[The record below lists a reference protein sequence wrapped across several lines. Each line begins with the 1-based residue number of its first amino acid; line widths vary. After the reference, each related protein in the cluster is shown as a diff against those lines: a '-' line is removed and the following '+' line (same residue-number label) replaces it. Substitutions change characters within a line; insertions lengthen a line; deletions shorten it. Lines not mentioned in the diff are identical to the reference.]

1 MQSFA
6 LITTIKVSYISI
18 LISFLRFLM
27 RRNDFLQWSHIAV
40 KQQTT

>member
-6 LITTIKVSYISI
+6 LIATIKVSYISI

-27 RRNDFLQWSHIAV
+27 RRNDFLQWPHIA